1 MSATATPIP
10 SPDRAYIDPGTPQG
24 RVVSAYHQAAQFLA
38 SGLALAY
45 QPYFTLRD
53 FLLAIGCRMTT
64 AFNDLSSEAERALYA
79 SDAMDDESA
88 LRAETLAD
96 AVREEGA

>member
-1 MSATATPIP
+1 
-10 SPDRAYIDPGTPQG
+10 
-24 RVVSAYHQAAQFLA
+24 
-38 SGLALAY
+38 
-45 QPYFTLRD
+45 
-53 FLLAIGCRMTT
+53 MTT
-64 AFNDLSSEAERALYA
+64 DFNDLSSEAERALYA